1 MHQYLQVSAGICS
14 AETYAASG
22 TFSAE
27 SSFSGCCSF
36 LSLEPLLPCL
46 TQLQITKASCKFS
59 GLIRSR
65 VSSGHHL
72 STYSR
77 SSLSQVILAVSAP
90 SLKEYKPRLEA
101 DCQLEAGSRSSWGFP
116 QPLAKGKINST
127 SRKAWT
133 LRLSQVFLSFHRG
146 RKEAEGLSRKHNTL
160 SHRIPDGAC
169 PVSSG
174 LGRHTERC
182 QAQLDSSGHTLQL
195 TTF

>member
-22 TFSAE
+22 ACSAE

-36 LSLEPLLPCL
+36 LSPESLLPWL
-46 TQLQITKASCKFS
+46 TQLQITKASCKCS

-90 SLKEYKPRLEA
+90 SLKEYKSRLEA

-116 QPLAKGKINST
+116 QPLANGRINST
-127 SRKAWT
+127 IRKAWT
-133 LRLSQVFLSFHRG
+133 HAIPGFSIFPQGKKGSRG
-146 RKEAEGLSRKHNTL
+146 PEHEAQCPVPQDSRWGLSSELR
-160 SHRIPDGAC
+160 PW
-169 PVSSG
+169 
-174 LGRHTERC
+174 
-182 QAQLDSSGHTLQL
+182 
-195 TTF
+195 